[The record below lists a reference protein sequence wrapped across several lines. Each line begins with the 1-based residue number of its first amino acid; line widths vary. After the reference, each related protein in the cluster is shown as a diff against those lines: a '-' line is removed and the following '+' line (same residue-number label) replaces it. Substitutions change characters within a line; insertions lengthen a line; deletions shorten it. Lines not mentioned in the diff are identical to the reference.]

1 MLDDCCVKESK
12 DEGPDDPLLQKT
24 PTSAEQQ
31 WYGNDILR
39 GMYIRYRHTEMTY
52 HMHVEKNT
60 DRLKWHVP
68 FGTEKKYWHT
78 EMTYYMVCR

>member
-1 MLDDCCVKESK
+1 MLGDCCVKASK

-52 HMHVEKNT
+52 HV
-60 DRLKWHVP
+60 
-68 FGTEKKYWHT
+68 
-78 EMTYYMVCR
+78 VCK